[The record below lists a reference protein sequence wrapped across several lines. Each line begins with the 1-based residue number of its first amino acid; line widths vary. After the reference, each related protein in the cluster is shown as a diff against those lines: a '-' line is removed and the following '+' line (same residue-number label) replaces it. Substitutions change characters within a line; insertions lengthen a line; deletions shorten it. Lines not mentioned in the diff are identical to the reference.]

1 MLCFPEVQ
9 GRKRTLK
16 YGFYG
21 NRSAQLSTFQM
32 RWYYQGAARQ
42 HLDNNLNIIGV
53 FRLPQVGNI
62 KKETVALWYKDG
74 REVKGDGNLT
84 FTEGVLNLEIAQ
96 VRGILMFHV
105 PHT

>member
-1 MLCFPEVQ
+1 M
-9 GRKRTLK
+9 
-16 YGFYG
+16 GFYE

-32 RWYYQGAARQ
+32 IWYYQCAAGQ

-96 VRGILMFHV
+96 VRGILKLFHA